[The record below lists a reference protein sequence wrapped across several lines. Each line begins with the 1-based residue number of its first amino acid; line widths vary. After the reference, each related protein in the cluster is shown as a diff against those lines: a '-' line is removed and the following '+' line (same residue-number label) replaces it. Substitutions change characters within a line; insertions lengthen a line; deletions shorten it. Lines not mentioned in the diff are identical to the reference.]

1 MTINLT
7 FNLRPNWYFKK
18 KMSGPVSSP
27 DKYGRQVGDT
37 LVCHYRGQR
46 PVKTNTLWFF
56 FYSLTNRPSG
66 VMQWSSGT
74 TIIWSPFII
83 SLLSR
88 DAGSEQLYNEVQ
100 RSRNN
105 WLTCASLGFFLVLT
119 FSRRYHLTIYT
130 TRTDPKNNQ
139 TRNCFPISILQ
150 WKNLLYFLQRSLPQ
164 RS

>member
-1 MTINLT
+1 VSLQGSEASENK
-7 FNLRPNWYFKK
+7 YF
-18 KMSGPVSSP
+18 VI
-27 DKYGRQVGDT
+27 
-37 LVCHYRGQR
+37 
-46 PVKTNTLWFF
+46 F

-139 TRNCFPISILQ
+139 SRNRFPISILQ